1 MSIRLVIDSA
11 SDISPRE
18 AEARGAYFMPMTVR
32 IGGEEY
38 KDGIDIS
45 PKEFYEKLVETSDL
59 PQTSQIT
66 MYEFGQVFEEI
77 IAAGDTPVAIT
88 ISSKLSGTYQCAAV
102 AAAEFPGKAYAVDSL
117 NACIGE
123 RILVE
128 RAFQLIDEGVSP
140 EELVRIL
147 DREKEDICLLALLDT
162 LEYLKKG
169 GRISAAA
176 ALAGGL
182 LSIKPVISVENGE
195 VVCVGKARGSKHGN
209 NLLNEFISRK
219 GGVDFKK
226 PVVLGYTGLD
236 ERLLQKYIA
245 DSEKLW
251 KDNTDSLPICPIGST
266 IGTHVGPGAVA
277 AAFFAED
284 IRA

>member
-11 SDISPRE
+11 SDLTPEE
-18 AEARGAYFMPMTVR
+18 AGARGAYYMPMTVR
-32 IGGEEY
+32 IGSAEY
-38 KDGIDIS
+38 KDRIELS
-45 PKEFYEKLVETSDL
+45 AVEFYEKLVETSDL

-66 MYEFGQVFEEI
+66 MYEFGRVFEEI

-88 ISSKLSGTYQCAAV
+88 ISSKLSGTYQCAAM

-123 RILVE
+123 KILVE
-128 RAFQLIDEGVSP
+128 RAFELIEEGLSA
-140 EELVRIL
+140 EELVNAL
-147 DREKEDICLLALLDT
+147 DEEKNDICLLALLDT

-169 GRISAAA
+169 GRISAAV

-182 LSIKPVISVENGE
+182 LSIKPVISVEKGE

-209 NLLNEFISRK
+209 NLLNEFIDRK
-219 GGVDFKK
+219 GGVDFEK
-226 PVVLGYTGLD
+226 PVVLGYSGLD
-236 ERLLQKYIA
+236 DRLLQKYIV

-251 KDNTDSLPICPIGST
+251 KDKTDSLPISVIGST

-277 AAFFAED
+277 VAFFAKQTN
-284 IRA
+284 